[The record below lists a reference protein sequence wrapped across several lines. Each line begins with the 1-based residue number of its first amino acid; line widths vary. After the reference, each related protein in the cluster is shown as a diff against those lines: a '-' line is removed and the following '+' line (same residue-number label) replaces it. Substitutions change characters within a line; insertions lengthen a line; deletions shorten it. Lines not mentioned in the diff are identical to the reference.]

1 MKNSTDQ
8 HSKQSNGEPVT
19 FQRISPKS
27 DGSKLFKIDTLDIGA
42 MVNEITNEAKCDI
55 SYFQDILAASI
66 VIAARKIGLPKSE
79 EPENIDS
86 FASICIKY
94 IEWALYTGPKM
105 KNHDDS
111 KTQNKKVPEVG
122 LNIARAFHQV
132 SMDLAKNQKNHLK
145 ALKCLGESFFE
156 LERFRRASEK
166 LEECKE
172 IIEQNH
178 PATESKDILE
188 IKIDVLHLLGRS
200 QYELGNFD
208 TSEDYLTEAVE
219 VLEMDKK
226 MDKKNSK
233 KLDRNLNLNLS
244 AKINKD
250 LSQTLLEF
258 NDFDMALDK
267 AASAIG
273 HLNGEQ
279 AMVAKIVRGKI
290 KMSQEDFSGA
300 INDFMDD
307 ASVQAKHN
315 NVRVIRSVDMR
326 KEKRKAIES
335 LVSQNKMLE
344 ATLISYLGYCHLSIG
359 EMVNAEYWG
368 TEGFNQFKK
377 ISKSEEDP
385 TIIEIHFMRGQT
397 LTKTGNFREA
407 QTTLEKGLQIA
418 KDMFRTTPNHP
429 LIAQSYLHLG
439 LLLIEPSSVKDLA
452 DARRYLKKAKEMSVD
467 VYSECDRKFFTTP
480 CKKTNEKLLT
490 IFSSRSTILEV

>member
-27 DGSKLFKIDTLDIGA
+27 DESKLFKIDSLNIDE
-42 MVNEITNEAKCDI
+42 MVDVITSEAKCDI

-94 IEWALYTGPKM
+94 INWALYMGPK
-105 KNHDDS
+105 KKSHDDS
-111 KTQNKKVPEVG
+111 RTQNKKVPEVG

-156 LERFRRASEK
+156 LERFRRASDK
-166 LEECKE
+166 LKECKE
-172 IIEQNH
+172 IIDKNH

-208 TSEDYLTEAVE
+208 TSEDYLDEAVE

-226 MDKKNSK
+226 NSK
-233 KLDRNLNLNLS
+233 KLDCLNLS

-258 NDFDMALDK
+258 NDFDMA
-267 AASAIG
+267 ASAIG
-273 HLNGEQ
+273 SLNGEP
-279 AMVAKIVRGKI
+279 AKLAKIVKI
-290 KMSQEDFSGA
+290 KMSKEDFSGA
-300 INDFMDD
+300 IKDFMDD
-307 ASVQAKHN
+307 VPLQAKISALSDEE
-315 NVRVIRSVDMR
+315 RKKIR
-326 KEKRKAIES
+326 EAIAGF
-335 LVSQNKMLE
+335 VSQNRMLE

-359 EMVNAEYWG
+359 EMVDAEYWG
-368 TEGFNQFKK
+368 TEGFNQYKK
-377 ISKSEEDP
+377 ISKFEEDP

-418 KDMFRTTPNHP
+418 KDMFRSTPNHP

-439 LLLIEPSSVKDLA
+439 LLLIEPSSIKDLT
-452 DARRYLKKAKEMSVD
+452 DARRYLTKAKEMSVD
-467 VYSECDRKFFTTP
+467 VYSECDRKFFTIT

-490 IFSSRSTILEV
+490 IFSSRSTIVEV

>member
-19 FQRISPKS
+19 FQRIAPKS
-27 DGSKLFKIDTLDIGA
+27 DGSKLFKIDELDIGA
-42 MVNEITNEAKCDI
+42 MVNVITNEAKCDI

-86 FASICIKY
+86 FASICIEY

-105 KNHDDS
+105 KNQHDS

-122 LNIARAFHQV
+122 LNIARAFHQI
-132 SMDLAKNQKNHLK
+132 SMDLAKNQENHLK

-156 LERFRRASEK
+156 LERFRRASDK
-166 LEECKE
+166 LRECKE
-172 IIEQNH
+172 IIDKNH
-178 PATESKDILE
+178 SATKSKDILE
-188 IKIDVLHLLGRS
+188 IKIDVLCLLGRS

-208 TSEDYLTEAVE
+208 TSEDYLDEAVE
-219 VLEMDKK
+219 VLKMDNKNDKK
-226 MDKKNSK
+226 PEHQE
-233 KLDRNLNLNLS
+233 LS
-244 AKINKD
+244 AKINLD
-250 LSQTLLEF
+250 LSKTLLEF
-258 NDFDMALDK
+258 NEFDLALDK
-267 AASAIG
+267 VAKAIG
-273 HLNGEQ
+273 YLSGEPEKR
-279 AMVAKIVRGKI
+279 AKIVRGKI
-290 KMSQEDFSGA
+290 KMSKEDFSGA
-300 INDFMDD
+300 INDFIL
-307 ASVQAKHN
+307 QAKHN
-315 NVRVIRSVDMR
+315 DVRGLSNIEMR
-326 KEKRKAIES
+326 KDIRNEIAR

-344 ATLISYLGYCHLSIG
+344 ATLISYLGYCYLSIG
-359 EMVNAEYWG
+359 EMVDAEFWG
-368 TEGFNQFKK
+368 TEGFKQYEK

-397 LTKTGNFREA
+397 LTKTGNFRQA

-452 DARRYLKKAKEMSVD
+452 DARRYLIKAKGMSVN
-467 VYSECDRKFFTTP
+467 VYSECDRKFLTTHY
-480 CKKTNEKLLT
+480 K
-490 IFSSRSTILEV
+490 